1 MIETSR
7 GESSMYQSLELFQ
20 TAGAMASH
28 AGARQAVVTRNIA
41 HADTPGYR
49 AQQIAPF
56 REVYNTGSTTDLRQ
70 TRPGHLTTGP
80 AQTAARP
87 VATTSEASPNGN
99 NVSLEEEMFASVAAA
114 REHSRALAIYRHGMT
129 VLRTALGRG

>member
-1 MIETSR
+1 
-7 GESSMYQSLELFQ
+7 MYQSLELFQ
-20 TAGAMASH
+20 TAGDMARH

-56 REVYNTGSTTDLRQ
+56 QDVYGTTPATTSQR
-70 TRPGHLTTGP
+70 TRPGHLTTG
-80 AQTAARP
+80 AMQTAGRP
-87 VATTSEASPNGN
+87 FAASSEPSPNGN
-99 NVSLEEEMFASVAAA
+99 TVSLEDELLASVAVA

>member
-1 MIETSR
+1 
-7 GESSMYQSLELFQ
+7 MYQSLELFQ
-20 TAGAMASH
+20 TAGDMARH

-49 AQQIAPF
+49 AQQITPF
-56 REVYNTGSTTDLRQ
+56 QEIYGTMPATSLRQ
-70 TRPGHLTTGP
+70 TRSGHLTTGAP
-80 AQTAARP
+80 QMAARP
-87 VATTSEASPNGN
+87 VAAGSEPSPNGN
-99 NVSLEEEMFASVAAA
+99 TVSLEDEMLASVAAA